1 MARDFKR
8 QNKLAVISDL
18 NVTPLIDLAFSLLII
33 FMITTPVI
41 EQYNRIDLP
50 SQQTSQAQDPP
61 KLDDQ
66 FITIE
71 ANGQFRWGKDA
82 VTQGALEAKLDEVAG
97 TEGDQPTIHIRG
109 DRTLPYQK
117 IMDVVN
123 MLKARNLSKLSLDT
137 KAELT
142 VSGRCKKLGH
152 RRQRGSNRVDHLQ
165 LLTVHNPDSAGSR
178 KLQNRCMVPRAIG
191 NVGAPLRI

>member
-50 SQQTSQAQDPP
+50 SQKTSKPQKPH
-61 KLDDQ
+61 LLIDQ

-71 ANGQFRWGKDA
+71 ADGKFRWGKDP
-82 VTQGALEAKLDEVAG
+82 VSQKDLENKLDEVAAKDG
-97 TEGDQPTIHIRG
+97 EQPTIHIRG

-123 MLKARNLSKLSLDT
+123 MLKSRDLSKLSLDT
-137 KAELT
+137 KA
-142 VSGRCKKLGH
+142 G
-152 RRQRGSNRVDHLQ
+152 
-165 LLTVHNPDSAGSR
+165 
-178 KLQNRCMVPRAIG
+178 
-191 NVGAPLRI
+191 

>member
-50 SQQTSQAQDPP
+50 SQNTTQTQEPP

-71 ANGQFRWGKDA
+71 ANGQFRWGKD
-82 VTQGALEAKLDEVAG
+82 VVSQVSLEAKLDEVSSI
-97 TEGDQPTIHIRG
+97 EGDQPTIHIRG

-123 MLKARNLSKLSLDT
+123 MLKARNLTKLSLDT
-137 KAELT
+137 KA
-142 VSGRCKKLGH
+142 G
-152 RRQRGSNRVDHLQ
+152 
-165 LLTVHNPDSAGSR
+165 
-178 KLQNRCMVPRAIG
+178 
-191 NVGAPLRI
+191 

>member
-50 SQQTSQAQDPP
+50 SQNTTQTQEPP

-82 VTQGALEAKLDEVAG
+82 VSQVSLEAKLDEVSSS
-97 TEGDQPTIHIRG
+97 EGDQPTIHIRG

-123 MLKARNLSKLSLDT
+123 MLKARNLTKLSLDT
-137 KAELT
+137 KA
-142 VSGRCKKLGH
+142 G
-152 RRQRGSNRVDHLQ
+152 
-165 LLTVHNPDSAGSR
+165 
-178 KLQNRCMVPRAIG
+178 
-191 NVGAPLRI
+191 

>member
-50 SQQTSQAQDPP
+50 SQKSSQAQEPP
-61 KLDDQ
+61 EVDDQ
-66 FITIE
+66 FITID
-71 ANGQFRWGKDA
+71 ANGQFQWGKNT
-82 VTQGALEAKLDEVAG
+82 VTQEMLETKLDEVAESDG
-97 TEGDQPTIHIRG
+97 EQPTIHIRG
-109 DRTLPYQK
+109 DRSLKYQK

-123 MLKARNLSKLSLDT
+123 MLKTRNLSKLSLDT
-137 KAELT
+137 KA
-142 VSGRCKKLGH
+142 G
-152 RRQRGSNRVDHLQ
+152 
-165 LLTVHNPDSAGSR
+165 
-178 KLQNRCMVPRAIG
+178 
-191 NVGAPLRI
+191 

>member
-50 SQQTSQAQDPP
+50 DQKTSQDQEPP

-66 FITIE
+66 VITIE
-71 ANGQFRWGKDA
+71 ANGDFRWGKDA
-82 VTQGALEAKLDEVAG
+82 VSQVVLEAKLDEVAAG
-97 TEGDQPTIHIRG
+97 EGDQPTIHIRG
-109 DRTLPYQK
+109 DRALPYQK

-123 MLKARNLSKLSLDT
+123 MLKSRNLSKLSLDT
-137 KAELT
+137 KA
-142 VSGRCKKLGH
+142 G
-152 RRQRGSNRVDHLQ
+152 
-165 LLTVHNPDSAGSR
+165 
-178 KLQNRCMVPRAIG
+178 
-191 NVGAPLRI
+191 

>member
-1 MARDFKR
+1 MAREFNR

-50 SQQTSQAQDPP
+50 SQETSQIQEPP

-71 ANGQFRWGKDA
+71 ANGQFRWGKYA
-82 VTQGALEAKLDEVAG
+82 VSQVELEAKLDEVAAS
-97 TEGDQPTIHIRG
+97 EGEQPTIHIRG
-109 DRTLPYQK
+109 DRSLPYQK

-123 MLKARNLSKLSLDT
+123 MLKSRNLSKLSLDT
-137 KAELT
+137 KA
-142 VSGRCKKLGH
+142 G
-152 RRQRGSNRVDHLQ
+152 
-165 LLTVHNPDSAGSR
+165 
-178 KLQNRCMVPRAIG
+178 
-191 NVGAPLRI
+191 